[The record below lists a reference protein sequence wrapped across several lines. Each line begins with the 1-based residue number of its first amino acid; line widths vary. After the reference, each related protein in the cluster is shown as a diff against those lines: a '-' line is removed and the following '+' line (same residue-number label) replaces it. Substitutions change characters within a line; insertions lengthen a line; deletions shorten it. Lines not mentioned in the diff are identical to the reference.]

1 MPEARRRRYFQMP
14 AIDQPDPEP
23 GYQHSS
29 DEFIVPASDTEGDSV
44 RVWCRV
50 PSQLHAWLGDI
61 VASRKFPFQRDGDL
75 IRYGIYLACVQ
86 LSRIEKK
93 VPNLQGR
100 IDAMSR
106 VVRQRANAAS
116 IVEHLD
122 HLEKVMEDLQ
132 HKHAWGEILYLLAAE
147 KRSARQY
154 AQVEPYWGGEWLNG
168 LENRLGSVERLATS
182 QMDLILKDAPT
193 MSFKPSQ
200 AVHIE
205 EEEE

>member
-50 PSQLHAWLGDI
+50 PSQ
-61 VASRKFPFQRDGDL
+61 L

-168 LENRLGSVERLATS
+168 LEGRLGSVERLATS

-205 EEEE
+205 EEEES